1 MATKATLQLQFMTDS
16 NKQVRISIPN
26 PKQPVDATA
35 VDSAL
40 DLIVQKG
47 IFAFT
52 QGAITEKVGAQLIQT
67 DTTMVG

>member
-1 MATKATLQLQFMTDS
+1 MATKSTLQLQFMTDS

-35 VDSAL
+35 VDNAL

-47 IFAFT
+47 IFAYA
-52 QGAITEKVGAQLIQT
+52 QGAITEKVGAQLVTT
-67 DTTMVG
+67 DTSSVG